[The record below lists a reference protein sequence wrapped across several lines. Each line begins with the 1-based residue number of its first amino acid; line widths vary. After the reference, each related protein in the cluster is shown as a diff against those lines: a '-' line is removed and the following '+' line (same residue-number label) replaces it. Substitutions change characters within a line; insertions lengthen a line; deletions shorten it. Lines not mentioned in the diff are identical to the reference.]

1 MWQLVICL
9 GVWVA
14 VAYKAMR
21 VWAAPTPANKTL
33 LAMLVFPAVAATAA
47 VPAIY
52 RWIGETSGVA
62 NLGILIVTTAGLLGL
77 VPCLNVLLHR
87 RHHPDV
93 ASQKAR
99 QRWAW
104 FGLLALVQSALWA
117 RTEPAPI
124 APLFGLTQAA
134 DPVAIAYLMVHQGAL
149 AVTGLICFVEA
160 SRMARQV
167 SGELGA
173 GLWVVAVSGAGAVLV
188 VVWNSVHYASVQLG
202 APVRSTG
209 WALLPVWAVYLSVLG
224 LAVGVTVPDW
234 GPRLLRR
241 LEARRALHDLEPLW
255 ATLVDAAPEVQLPD
269 AYSRWDVHRR
279 LHRRVVEIHDAE
291 LALRGRTDCSDA
303 VVRLADAVR
312 RTAVMGQEPRSWL
325 GGLERELA
333 DLLAIAGGLGPRR
346 GVRSWWRLSG
356 HDARGA
362 AG

>member
-1 MWQLVICL
+1 MWQLVICI

-21 VWAAPTPANKTL
+21 VRAAPTPANRTL

-47 VPAIY
+47 APTIY
-52 RWIGETSGVA
+52 RWIGQASGVA
-62 NLGILIVTTAGLLGL
+62 NLAILIVTTAGLLGL

-87 RHHPDV
+87 RHDPQV

-99 QRWAW
+99 RRWVW
-104 FGLLALVQSALWA
+104 FGVLALVQAVLWA
-117 RTEPAPI
+117 LTEPAPI
-124 APLFGLTQAA
+124 TPLFGLTQAA
-134 DPVAIAYLMVHQGAL
+134 DPVAVAYLMVHQGAL
-149 AVTGLICFVEA
+149 AVTGLVCFLEA

-167 SGELGA
+167 SGELRM
-173 GLWVVAVSGAGAVLV
+173 GLWVVALSGLGAVLV
-188 VVWNSVHYASVQLG
+188 VAWNSVYYASVEWG
-202 APVRSTG
+202 SPVRSTG

-224 LAVGVTVPDW
+224 LALGVTVPDW

-269 AYSRWDVHRR
+269 AYSPWDVHRR

-291 LALRGRTDCSDA
+291 LALRGRTDCSTA
-303 VVRLADAVR
+303 VAQAAAAVR
-312 RTAVMGQEPRSWL
+312 VTAVLDQEPTSSR
-325 GGLERELA
+325 GGLDRELS
-333 DLLAIAGGLGPRR
+333 DLLAAAVRLGPPR

-356 HDARGA
+356 HDGPGA
-362 AG
+362 AA